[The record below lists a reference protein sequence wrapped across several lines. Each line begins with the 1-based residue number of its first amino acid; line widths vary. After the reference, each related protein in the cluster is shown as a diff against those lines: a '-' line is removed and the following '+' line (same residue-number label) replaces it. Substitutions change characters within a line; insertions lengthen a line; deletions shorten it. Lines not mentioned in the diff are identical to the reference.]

1 METAVSPFEMIR
13 MQMARAVPFAVHA
26 GVELVEVGDG
36 TGTADLPQSADSV
49 NHIGSQHAGALFTLG
64 EAASGAAMAGAFA
77 PVLLEV
83 RPVAAQASIAYRR
96 IARGRIRAT
105 ARTAEPGETLLTR
118 LRAEGRV
125 AFDVAVDLTD
135 EAGESVAEMVVA
147 WHVSQPAPKAA

>member
-1 METAVSPFEMIR
+1 MSPFEMIR
-13 MQMARAVPFAVHA
+13 DQMARAVPFAAHA

-36 TGTADLPQSADSV
+36 TGIAALPQSAESV

-77 PVLLEV
+77 TVLLEV

-96 IARGRIRAT
+96 IAKGRIRAT
-105 ARTAEPGETLLTR
+105 ARTTEPAEALLAR

-125 AFDVAVDLTD
+125 AFDVAVDLAD
-135 EAGESVAEMVVA
+135 EAGETVAEMVVA
-147 WHVSQPAPKAA
+147 WHVSRPARKAA